1 MKMFFLMR
9 CSVSP
14 KSHENKGFINF
25 HLAPDCS
32 FPHSSSL
39 PVTVEMKR
47 TPSLGGDKATVEA
60 CHEATVELSP
70 SENTSEHRDFYRC
83 LTNFIGTLMVI

>member
-1 MKMFFLMR
+1 MR
-9 CSVSP
+9 CSKSP

-60 CHEATVELSP
+60 CHELRGAAP
-70 SENTSEHRDFYRC
+70 SENTSENRDF
-83 LTNFIGTLMVI
+83 IGV